1 VEVINTGIG
10 SNQFLMTG
18 SQIPTGLAIV
28 NDAGSYGNST
38 IIDSSYIGQTASGA
52 APQLKPFFFDPNDP
66 HEGLLSGP
74 KFGDVLYVQGST
86 DGTGGLDTVVIRNN
100 TVANGGVDLNLGSG
114 NKNVALDSSR
124 MLCFYMFTGQG
135 NDNLWIGGTTIS
147 DTVDIEL
154 GVGNDNI
161 WLQKGNTNLA
171 PDSLPNLLTGSV
183 EVDWATVPG
192 VSSLTY
198 DAADATQAFP
208 FFLPDTTAT
217 VAVVAIP
224 AWALVPSV

>member
-1 VEVINTGIG
+1 MVSNAPVEVVNNGIG
-10 SNQFLMTG
+10 ANQFLMTG
-18 SQIPTGLAIV
+18 SQIPWGLAIV
-28 NDAGSYGNST
+28 NADSSYGNST
-38 IIDSSYIGQTASGA
+38 VIDSSYIGQMASGA
-52 APQLKPFFFDPNDP
+52 APQVPVSFDV
-66 HEGLLSGP
+66 SGP
-74 KFGDVLYVQGST
+74 GSGDRLYVAGST
-86 DGTGGLDTVVIRNN
+86 DGVGGPDAFVLRNN
-100 TVANGGVDLNLGSG
+100 SVVNGGVDLQMGSG

-124 MLCFYMFTGQG
+124 MLSFEMTSGVG
-135 NDNLWIGGTTIS
+135 NDNLWIGGTTITT
-147 DTVDIEL
+147 DVLICL
-154 GVGNDNI
+154 GTGNDNI

-171 PDSLPNLLTGSV
+171 PDSLPDALSGTV
-183 EVDWATVPG
+183 IVTWATVPG